1 MAIRATT
8 KKSPTKSP
16 TKSNKNKLA
25 KIAEEEST
33 AKLVYVEQE
42 KAVLN
47 KLLTEVT
54 QLADAAEKRVQNRK

>member
-1 MAIRATT
+1 MTVNNT
-8 KKSPTKSP
+8 PT
-16 TKSNKNKLA
+16 NDINQ
-25 KIAEEEST
+25 KIEKST
-33 AKLVYVEQE
+33 AKLVYMEQE